1 MLQAHPGPLP
11 PLHRNYIGVYD
22 VFEAF
27 ENIVAQFDSVFQ
39 PTSSYPWSARL
50 QYRQALRIKASE
62 GRDRRQPSPRY
73 H

>member
-1 MLQAHPGPLP
+1 MYLRHLRTLLP
-11 PLHRNYIGVYD
+11 SLTLSSSLLPVIVISGRKLKGFYD
-22 VFEAF
+22 SPA
-27 ENIVAQFDSVFQ
+27 
-39 PTSSYPWSARL
+39 WSARL